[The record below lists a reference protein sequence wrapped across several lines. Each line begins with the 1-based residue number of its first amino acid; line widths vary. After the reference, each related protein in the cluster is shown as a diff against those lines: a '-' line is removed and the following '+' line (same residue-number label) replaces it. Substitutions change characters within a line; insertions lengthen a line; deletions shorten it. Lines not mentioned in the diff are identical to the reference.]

1 MSAQELSSI
10 RSSEVAMPKK
20 HKKKY
25 KSLKNKIKKK
35 EQKSNFAVEDRKDQM
50 NNSKINYY
58 QCKFDDLKS
67 STHGDS
73 HRSFQQTLPI
83 KSAVSGFSLNKNGY
97 RQINENRRFDK
108 DMKKKTTYMETVKVV
123 GLQDRSKPGIQNP
136 FLKNTPTM
144 SSQTVPR

>member
-25 KSLKNKIKKK
+25 KSLKDKIKKK
-35 EQKSNFAVEDRKDQM
+35 EQKSNFAIEDRKDQM

-58 QCKFDDLKS
+58 RCKFDDLKS
-67 STHGDS
+67 SNHGDS

-83 KSAVSGFSLNKNGY
+83 KSAVSGFSLSKNKH

-108 DMKKKTTYMETVKVV
+108 DLMKKTTYMETVKVV
-123 GLQDRSKPGIQNP
+123 GLQDKPKPGMQSP
-136 FLKNTPTM
+136 CLKNAPTV
-144 SSQTVPR
+144 SSRTLPR